1 MFIITDG
8 KNYVMENP
16 MKKGQY
22 ISTTSPIQAKEF
34 TWKQA
39 RNLLNNRS
47 KKMSWIKSYH
57 IVNQENGERNE
68 NSPNYKGNGGIYI
81 GEKDIDFDDSIIDF
95 IYKET
100 KSIMGLA
107 GWSMEQLKTYEEEL
121 NIGLSKY
128 DSAES
133 DIEHAL
139 QKYKE
144 DNDGKKPQAHKMA
157 KIGYMLDEIRD
168 KHKHIK
174 QCQRYIKVMQDA
186 ITYNYTIEKLKLELT
201 KAKYS
206 DYKGRTEY
214 YQKALD
220 ILDQVIKMI
229 IRDNYNIFVQAITQL
244 SKDKHEKFDCCPKCF
259 GETKHRKLQDNELN
273 FGEVLSREIH
283 KRK

>member
-244 SKDKHEKFDCCPKCF
+244 SKDKHEEHCNPSKL
-259 GETKHRKLQDNELN
+259 KHQNSHDDELT
-273 FGEVLSREIH
+273 FREILQRELH
-283 KRK
+283 K

>member
-1 MFIITDG
+1 MCYFYTQKQEGDIKVYILSDG

-16 MKKGQY
+16 MKSGEYLQ
-22 ISTTSPIQAKEF
+22 TTSPIQAKIF
-34 TWKQA
+34 NFKQA
-39 RNLLNNRS
+39 KTLLNNRT
-47 KKMSWIKSYH
+47 KKMSWIKNYYM
-57 IVNQENGERNE
+57 VNQETMEIDKR
-68 NSPNYKGNGGIYI
+68 SKYAKGNGGMYI
-81 GEKDIDFDDSIIDF
+81 DNNIDFDDDIIDL

-100 KSIMGLA
+100 KSIIGLA

-144 DNDGKKPQAHKMA
+144 DNNGKKPQAHKMA
-157 KIGYMLDEIRD
+157 KIGYLLDEIRD

-186 ITYNYTIEKLKLELT
+186 ILYNYTIEKIKLELT
-201 KAKYS
+201 KAKNS
-206 DYKGRTEY
+206 EYKGRTEY

-220 ILDQVIKMI
+220 LLDQKH
-229 IRDNYNIFVQAITQL
+229 IT
-244 SKDKHEKFDCCPKCF
+244 EK
-259 GETKHRKLQDNELN
+259 
-273 FGEVLSREIH
+273 
-283 KRK
+283 

>member
-1 MFIITDG
+1 MYILSDG

-16 MKKGQY
+16 MRVGEYLQ
-22 ISTTSPIQAKEF
+22 TTSPIQAKEF
-34 TWKQA
+34 NFKQA
-39 RNLLNNRS
+39 KTLLNNRS
-47 KKMSWIKSYH
+47 KKMSWIKKYYM
-57 IVNQENGERNE
+57 INQETMKVDKK
-68 NSPNYKGNGGIYI
+68 SKYI
-81 GEKDIDFDDSIIDF
+81 KSNAGMYLDNTMDFDDNIIDL
-95 IYKET
+95 IYQET
-100 KSIMGLA
+100 KSIIGLA

-144 DNDGKKPQAHKMA
+144 DNNGKKPQAHKMA

-186 ITYNYTIEKLKLELT
+186 ITFNYTIDKIKLELT
-201 KAKYS
+201 KAKNS

-214 YQKALD
+214 YQMALD
-220 ILDQVIKMI
+220 LLD
-229 IRDNYNIFVQAITQL
+229 
-244 SKDKHEKFDCCPKCF
+244 
-259 GETKHRKLQDNELN
+259 
-273 FGEVLSREIH
+273 
-283 KRK
+283 